1 MRSFTRFP
9 NLGGQYVNSPRSG
22 VEKISLQSFR
32 SLVDV
37 TLDLTD
43 LNLLFGGNNSGKTS
57 FLKAL
62 DFVSINIFPDMNFG
76 ETSYRLRDGSDL
88 HSFENIY
95 SRQAPYGEIV
105 FAFTIS
111 GYSDFERKVDLV
123 NNQFPAKRE
132 MSKAEIKQILWGH
145 KNPSDKEFKLEI
157 EFIFRENDI
166 GSNLK
171 CINIKDLMEGFQYSY
186 EILDGIPSGFE
197 EEKEFWGLGEINMD
211 DLYSWYAFAS
221 EKISNY
227 SKDEG
232 SFVLE
237 RLQYDCFRDSE
248 SDPYTRFGTGWG
260 YSLNQGDKF
269 FSGDVFVEI
278 QLEDGNK
285 MSSLEYDFDFREEL
299 RIPLHNFMYNSFH
312 LAPGILGDFLKL
324 VHMPTT
330 REVPKRTYVTSG
342 NGFSKDEYYGILNPI
357 YRNAV
362 LGKEKLDYKFIGNA
376 LKQFGFNF
384 SFSLAAGD
392 DTVRFLMEE
401 M

>member
-123 NNQFPAKRE
+123 NNQFYF
-132 MSKAEIKQILWGH
+132 L
-145 KNPSDKEFKLEI
+145 N
-157 EFIFRENDI
+157 
-166 GSNLK
+166 
-171 CINIKDLMEGFQYSY
+171 
-186 EILDGIPSGFE
+186 
-197 EEKEFWGLGEINMD
+197 
-211 DLYSWYAFAS
+211 
-221 EKISNY
+221 KI
-227 SKDEG
+227 
-232 SFVLE
+232 
-237 RLQYDCFRDSE
+237 
-248 SDPYTRFGTGWG
+248 
-260 YSLNQGDKF
+260 
-269 FSGDVFVEI
+269 
-278 QLEDGNK
+278 
-285 MSSLEYDFDFREEL
+285 
-299 RIPLHNFMYNSFH
+299 
-312 LAPGILGDFLKL
+312 
-324 VHMPTT
+324 
-330 REVPKRTYVTSG
+330 
-342 NGFSKDEYYGILNPI
+342 
-357 YRNAV
+357 
-362 LGKEKLDYKFIGNA
+362 
-376 LKQFGFNF
+376 
-384 SFSLAAGD
+384 
-392 DTVRFLMEE
+392 
-401 M
+401 